1 MFIMVIL
8 AIESLYEFV
17 SLFSGT
23 KIIKKLND
31 KQCGH
36 ELLWKNRRMVFGVG
50 KGRHMPGKESV
61 WRFTLA
67 AYNSLSGMDRINK
80 NKPCEDN
87 LRRIYRSNCFK
98 TVYTCP

>member
-31 KQCGH
+31 KPCG
-36 ELLWKNRRMVFGVG
+36 MSFCG
-50 KGRHMPGKESV
+50 KIE
-61 WRFTLA
+61 
-67 AYNSLSGMDRINK
+67 
-80 NKPCEDN
+80 E
-87 LRRIYRSNCFK
+87 
-98 TVYTCP
+98 

>member
-1 MFIMVIL
+1 MFIMLIL

-31 KQCGH
+31 KQCGY

-50 KGRHMPGKESV
+50 KVRRMSGKESV
-61 WRFTLA
+61 LRFTLV
-67 AYNSLSGMDRINK
+67 AYNSLSGDGQNK
-80 NKPCEDN
+80 QKQTM
-87 LRRIYRSNCFK
+87 RRLSSHGLYVELF
-98 TVYTCP
+98 

>member
-50 KGRHMPGKESV
+50 KGRRMPGKESV
-61 WRFTLA
+61 LRFTLA
-67 AYNSLSGMDRINK
+67 GYNSLSGNGQNK
-80 NKPCEDN
+80 QKQT
-87 LRRIYRSNCFK
+87 LRRQPSQGL
-98 TVYTCP
+98 

>member
-31 KQCGH
+31 NAGMSFCGKI
-36 ELLWKNRRMVFGVG
+36 EGWFLGWVKAGICPEKKVCGGLLWLPIILY
-50 KGRHMPGKESV
+50 PGWTE
-61 WRFTLA
+61 
-67 AYNSLSGMDRINK
+67 
-80 NKPCEDN
+80 
-87 LRRIYRSNCFK
+87 
-98 TVYTCP
+98 

>member
-1 MFIMVIL
+1 MVIL

-17 SLFSGT
+17 LLFSGT

-50 KGRHMPGKESV
+50 KGRRMPEKKVCG
-61 WRFTLA
+61 
-67 AYNSLSGMDRINK
+67 SLLWLPIILYPGMDRINK

-87 LRRIYRSNCFK
+87 LRRVYRSNCFK

>member
-36 ELLWKNRRMVFGVG
+36 ELLWKNRRMVFGVWVKAG
-50 KGRHMPGKESV
+50 VCPEKKV
-61 WRFTLA
+61 CCVFTLA
-67 AYNSLSGMDRINK
+67 AYNFLSGDGQNK
-80 NKPCEDN
+80 QKQTM
-87 LRRIYRSNCFK
+87 RRLSSHGLCVGLF
-98 TVYTCP
+98 